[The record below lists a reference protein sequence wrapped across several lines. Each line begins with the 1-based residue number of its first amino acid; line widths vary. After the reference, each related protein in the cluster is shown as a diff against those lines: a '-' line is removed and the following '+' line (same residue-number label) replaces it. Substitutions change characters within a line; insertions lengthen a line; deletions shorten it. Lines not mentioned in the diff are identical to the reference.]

1 MLFSEDEYSEE
12 VQNNGTANE
21 EVIDLDI
28 VNATDSL

>member
-12 VQNNGTANE
+12 VQNGASAG

-28 VNATDSL
+28 VNASDSL